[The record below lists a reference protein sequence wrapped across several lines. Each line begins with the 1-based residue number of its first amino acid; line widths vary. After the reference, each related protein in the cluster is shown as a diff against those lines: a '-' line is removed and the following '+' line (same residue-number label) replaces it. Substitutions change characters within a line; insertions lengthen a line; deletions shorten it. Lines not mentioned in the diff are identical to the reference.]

1 MKKTKITL
9 SAEQIS
15 NIRYLMWQDKIDRR
29 TDYLD
34 KELKNI
40 IDGEYDDLKVGL
52 RKDSQTI
59 NVDKELADAAREK
72 AKELGYSNL
81 THMVGTVLEFKRQNG
96 GAEDGKES

>member
-15 NIRYLMWQDKIDRR
+15 NIRYLMWKDNVDRR

-34 KELKNI
+34 NELKKI

-72 AKELGYSNL
+72 AKKLGYSNL

-96 GAEDGKES
+96 GAKDGKES

>member
-15 NIRYLMWQDKIDRR
+15 NIRYLMWRDKIDRR

-34 KELKNI
+34 KELRNI

-81 THMVGTVLEFKRQNG
+81 THMVGTMLEFKRQNEG
-96 GAEDGKES
+96 GKDGKES